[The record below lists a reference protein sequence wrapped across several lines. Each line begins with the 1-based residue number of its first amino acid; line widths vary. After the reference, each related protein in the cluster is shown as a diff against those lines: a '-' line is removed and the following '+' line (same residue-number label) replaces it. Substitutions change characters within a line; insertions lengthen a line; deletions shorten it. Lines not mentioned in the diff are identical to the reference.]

1 MFNVQLPDLF
11 YRRRFR
17 FWLIN
22 VSAVAVVLGIII
34 YLTTIAGLTQD
45 FSFNLFTQP
54 FQADVSGGFINIF
67 ATDPVWVAFLKGVGN
82 TLMLVILGIFLASF
96 IGLAIGVFRLA
107 KHPILSG
114 MATVFVELFRNLPL
128 LLIML
133 FLANVVITSFSSIEE
148 AVGIPNVLYLSNRG
162 IATPNLAQNHDFWW
176 VWVLLLVVALVAAI
190 ALRIFLKRREDDTG
204 KSTRPVLWSTVLFFG
219 LAIITYLVTVF
230 PVGISLPTIDTT
242 GFAKYEGGFVLGKGY
257 AAGLV
262 ALTLYFSAFIAEI
275 VRGAI
280 LAIPYGQTEASQAIG
295 LSAYQRLTLVILPQ
309 ALRIMIPSI
318 NNEYQNLNKDSAL
331 THFITYAEV
340 VFVATQVANN
350 RGNVILLF
358 LGVFMVYV
366 ILNLIISTIMNLLN
380 RSVQVTT

>member
-1 MFNVQLPDLF
+1 MFNIQLPDLF

-22 VSAVAVVLGIII
+22 VGAAAVVLGIII
-34 YLTTIAGLTQD
+34 YLTTIGAITQD
-45 FSFNLFTQP
+45 FSFSLFTQP
-54 FQADVSGGFINIF
+54 FNADVSGGFVSLF
-67 ATDPVWVAFLKGVGN
+67 ATDPVWVAFLKGVAN
-82 TLMLVILGIFLASF
+82 TLMLVVLGIFLASF

-107 KHPILSG
+107 KHPVLSG

-128 LLIML
+128 LMIM
-133 FLANVVITSFSSIEE
+133 FFFANVVITDLAEVE
-148 AVGIPNVLYLSNRG
+148 AGVGIPNVLYFSKRG
-162 IATPNLAQNHDFWW
+162 IATPTLSQGHDFWW
-176 VWVLLLVVALVAAI
+176 VWVILMVVVLVASI

-219 LAIITYLVTVF
+219 LAIITYLVAVF

-242 GFAKYEGGFVLGKGY
+242 GFAKYDGGFVLGKGY
-257 AAGLV
+257 AAGLI

-331 THFITYAEV
+331 THLITYPEV

-350 RGNVILLF
+350 RGNIIVLF
-358 LGVFMVYV
+358 LGVFAVYV
-366 ILNLIISTIMNLLN
+366 ILNLIISTIMNLIN

>member
-1 MFNVQLPDLF
+1 M
-11 YRRRFR
+11 
-17 FWLIN
+17 
-22 VSAVAVVLGIII
+22 
-34 YLTTIAGLTQD
+34 
-45 FSFNLFTQP
+45 
-54 FQADVSGGFINIF
+54 
-67 ATDPVWVAFLKGVGN
+67 
-82 TLMLVILGIFLASF
+82 
-96 IGLAIGVFRLA
+96 
-107 KHPILSG
+107 
-114 MATVFVELFRNLPL
+114 PL
-128 LLIML
+128 LP
-133 FLANVVITSFSSIEE
+133 T
-148 AVGIPNVLYLSNRG
+148 
-162 IATPNLAQNHDFWW
+162 
-176 VWVLLLVVALVAAI
+176 
-190 ALRIFLKRREDDTG
+190 
-204 KSTRPVLWSTVLFFG
+204 WSRC
-219 LAIITYLVTVF
+219 F

-242 GFAKYEGGFVLGKGY
+242 GFAKYDGGFVLGKGY
-257 AAGLV
+257 AAGLI

-350 RGNVILLF
+350 RGNVVLLF